1 MCSGI
6 INNQP
11 CNITAILPTRVV
23 VYGVEERGVGD
34 DIVKVKRS
42 TTVAAAARPPPVT
55 TARNWLRT
63 TRTWT
68 PGSGLQCDGVMLLPF
83 FLCFS
88 SLPGVCWWARVSSHI
103 EILQCLHSGARGQ
116 WAPTSLETGERLRLS
131 ASLRLSLVSSLSL
144 LSLPGYGTGPT
155 QYLLLINFNWNPQMK
170 YCPIQQLPGTDHF
183 NTARHTSPA
192 FSW

>member
-68 PGSGLQCDGVMLLPF
+68 PRWGLQCDVWRCDVVTF
-83 FLCFS
+83 FLVF
-88 SLPGVCWWARVSSHI
+88 LQFAR
-103 EILQCLHSGARGQ
+103 CL
-116 WAPTSLETGERLRLS
+116 LVGE
-131 ASLRLSLVSSLSL
+131 SL
-144 LSLPGYGTGPT
+144 LSHWDSAMFTQWSERTLSTDQLGDWRETETLCQSQTLSGLIAIIALPAWIWHRT
-155 QYLLLINFNWNPQMK
+155 
-170 YCPIQQLPGTDHF
+170 
-183 NTARHTSPA
+183 NTIFASYKL
-192 FSW
+192 

>member
-68 PGSGLQCDGVMLLPF
+68 PGWRLQCDGVTVWCCYL
-83 FLCFS
+83 FS
-88 SLPGVCWWARVSSHI
+88 CVSPVCPVSAGGRESPLTLRFCNVYTVEREDIEHRPSRRLERDWDSLPVSDSLWSHRYHCSP
-103 EILQCLHSGARGQ
+103 CLDMAQDQHNICF
-116 WAPTSLETGERLRLS
+116 L
-131 ASLRLSLVSSLSL
+131 
-144 LSLPGYGTGPT
+144 
-155 QYLLLINFNWNPQMK
+155 
-170 YCPIQQLPGTDHF
+170 
-183 NTARHTSPA
+183 
-192 FSW
+192 